1 MTSRRRLLA
10 ACVLVAPLLASSAAW
25 ADPVPYVTDKQVDLS
40 VLLPPPIQ
48 PGSPEDQAEQ
58 QQILALQK
66 SATPARIQ
74 QAQADVTETVY
85 AMFTPVLG
93 PKFSPEKLGAADLFF
108 GRVTESEDPTT
119 DPAKVFFK
127 RVRPFLANPQIKALV
142 TPSKSGAYPSGH
154 TTRVTM
160 CAIILA
166 DMLPEKKDLIWQRA
180 AEYQL
185 SRVIGGMHYPNDLA
199 GGRLAGTAMAAV
211 MYADS
216 AFRADFAAAKP
227 LVRAALGM

>member
-1 MTSRRRLLA
+1 MASRRHLLA
-10 ACVLVAPLLASSAAW
+10 CFAVLPLLAVSAAH
-25 ADPVPYVTDKQVDLS
+25 ADPVPYVTDTQVDLT
-40 VLLPPPIQ
+40 VLLPPPILA
-48 PGSPEDQAEQ
+48 GSAEDRAEQ
-58 QQILALQK
+58 QEILATQK
-66 SATPARIQ
+66 AATPQRIQ

-85 AMFTPVLG
+85 AMFTPLLG
-93 PKFSPEKLGAADLFF
+93 PNFAPEKLGTADAFF
-108 GRVTESEDPTT
+108 GRVTESEDATT
-119 DPAKVFFK
+119 DPAKAFFK
-127 RVRPFLANPQIKALV
+127 RVRPFLANPEIKALV

-166 DMLPEKKDLIWQRA
+166 AMLPEKTDLIWQRA
-180 AEYQL
+180 ADYQL

-211 MYADS
+211 MFADPG
-216 AFRADFAAAKP
+216 FRADFAAAKP